1 MPRKSQRNARRKSKK
16 GYKRGSPASK
26 PTSRSSV
33 SIVARKR
40 DYTASSGSIVRGVM
54 SKMYTMGAFPQQ
66 LFAKHIYSDSVLLAL
81 NVGGSCSGPHVF
93 RLNSLF
99 DPDFTGTGHQPQGYD
114 NMALQYNRYIV
125 YGVSIK
131 IEFPINDLASAS
143 GMSGLYYINSGNDGY
158 SLASKRVSDVIENN
172 MGGAAILNTG
182 YRSTVFDLGYR
193 TIGAIQGQSNEEIM
207 SGANFASVPGA
218 NPATVP
224 TLQVGIGSID
234 QSCVANSFMCQV
246 TIVYHTRWDNL
257 KGQYQ
262 N

>member
-26 PTSRSSV
+26 PTGRSSV

-125 YGVSIK
+125 YGCPSRLSSQSTICPVQVVCQGSTTSTQ
-131 IEFPINDLASAS
+131 ETTATASQASACP
-143 GMSGLYYINSGNDGY
+143 MS
-158 SLASKRVSDVIENN
+158 SKTTWVVPRSS
-172 MGGAAILNTG
+172 ILDTAL
-182 YRSTVFDLGYR
+182 RSSTWD
-193 TIGAIQGQSNEEIM
+193 TAQSGQSRDRVM
-207 SGANFASVPGA
+207 RKS
-218 NPATVP
+218 
-224 TLQVGIGSID
+224 
-234 QSCVANSFMCQV
+234 
-246 TIVYHTRWDNL
+246 
-257 KGQYQ
+257 
-262 N
+262 